1 MHTHEPKNPLLTTK
15 DIVQIVILFALNA
28 GIAYWLNHHHS
39 TIWAWE
45 AVKLSTSFDFGT
57 EELVAFAQ
65 LFIFGLTIDR
75 ILKIIVADINRTS
88 SKIYIPKI
96 LTQVSSI
103 LIYGFIGL
111 LGAVKLYELPIRS
124 LLAASGLISVI
135 LAYAFRELISDI
147 LASAQ
152 IQMNR
157 IARIG
162 DWVSLKHNED
172 NIVAKVIDLDQ
183 QIVTLQ
189 DTSHITRLIRNSH
202 FLQQTIVNY
211 SGHGNIAVR
220 QAEIE
225 LSSRLPHTEIIPV
238 LENALEFVLYSN
250 HQFLGDYY
258 ARTKTLSEGN
268 LKFTLEY
275 RCHPSISYAASHH
288 LAINAALRF
297 LKCAG
302 FDLTPPQSQT
312 RSNFENP
319 TRVAHRLLQ
328 AKEFG
333 VLKSLNVQETQ
344 VLEEKIRFVILSPL
358 EPLLLQGELKDSIYI
373 VAEGKLSIELP
384 SEDGAKAIEL
394 AKVWPGDVIG
404 EMSLLT
410 GEKHTAN
417 VIAQSRVTLMAITK
431 ADLEP
436 LLKKNPQLTQDIVDQ
451 VLQLKL
457 ANEKKLHHKVD
468 QTERK
473 NLLKRVFQFL
483 RM

>member
-1 MHTHEPKNPLLTTK
+1 M
-15 DIVQIVILFALNA
+15 
-28 GIAYWLNHHHS
+28 
-39 TIWAWE
+39 
-45 AVKLSTSFDFGT
+45 
-57 EELVAFAQ
+57 
-65 LFIFGLTIDR
+65 
-75 ILKIIVADINRTS
+75 
-88 SKIYIPKI
+88 
-96 LTQVSSI
+96 
-103 LIYGFIGL
+103 
-111 LGAVKLYELPIRS
+111 
-124 LLAASGLISVI
+124 
-135 LAYAFRELISDI
+135 
-147 LASAQ
+147 
-152 IQMNR
+152 
-157 IARIG
+157 
-162 DWVSLKHNED
+162 
-172 NIVAKVIDLDQ
+172 
-183 QIVTLQ
+183 
-189 DTSHITRLIRNSH
+189 
-202 FLQQTIVNY
+202 
-211 SGHGNIAVR
+211 
-220 QAEIE
+220 
-225 LSSRLPHTEIIPV
+225 
-238 LENALEFVLYSN
+238 
-250 HQFLGDYY
+250 
-258 ARTKTLSEGN
+258 
-268 LKFTLEY
+268 
-275 RCHPSISYAASHH
+275 
-288 LAINAALRF
+288 RF

-302 FDLTPPQSQT
+302 LDLTPPQSQA

-358 EPLLLQGELKDSIYI
+358 ESLLLQGELKDSIYI